1 MSFFTAA
8 ARAFSSKSHGDPEDY
23 RMTLGDHLEELRMR
37 MILGILGFFAAA
49 VICFIFGEQVLAIFV
64 RPLFIAMARA
74 HINPHINY
82 MRAADPFVVYIEIS
96 LISAGALSSWWIL
109 YQLWQFVAAGLYPA
123 ERKYIT
129 KYMPLSIVL
138 LIVGML
144 FLYFYVLPISLEF
157 FFRFSNALPLK
168 IPQIPGYVINE
179 PTTQPVM
186 TIPVLPADPE
196 HPIETQMWIDA
207 AHLQV
212 KFFFGG
218 ETHIMSF
225 GDSSLIQQVITLP
238 EYIDMV
244 VQMLLAFGLSFQ
256 MPLVV
261 LALVR
266 IGIVDL
272 DQLKALRRF
281 IYFGL
286 CVLSAFIIPDVV
298 TGMFMLM
305 IPLILLYEFGLL
317 LARPVKEKP
326 KPST

>member
-1 MSFFTAA
+1 MGSFFSAA
-8 ARAFSSKSHGDPEDY
+8 AAAFAKKGVEDPEHY

-37 MILGILGFFAAA
+37 MILGLIGFVIAA
-49 VICFIFGEQVLAIFV
+49 VFCFIFGEQVLAIFV

-82 MRAADPFVVYIEIS
+82 MRAADPFVVYIEVS
-96 LISAGALSSWWIL
+96 MISAAAIASPWML
-109 YQLWQFVAAGLYPA
+109 YQVWQFVAAGLYPA

-129 KYMPLSIVL
+129 KYLPLSITL
-138 LIVGML
+138 LIAGML

-168 IPQIPGYVINE
+168 VPEVPGYVTTE

-186 TIPVLPADPE
+186 TVPVLPEDPP
-196 HPIETQMWIDA
+196 HPVENQAWIDPL
-207 AHLQV
+207 HLQL
-212 KFFFGG
+212 KFYFGG
-218 ETHIMSF
+218 ETHILSF

-244 VQMLLAFGLSFQ
+244 VGMLLAFGISFQ

-266 IGIVDL
+266 IGIVDI
-272 DQLKALRRF
+272 DTLKRWRRI
-281 IYFGL
+281 IYF
-286 CVLSAFIIPDVV
+286 VIVIISAVIIPDVV

-305 IPLILLYEFGLL
+305 IPLIFLYEFGLI
-317 LARPVKEKP
+317 LARPVKP
-326 KPST
+326 KPMVQ